1 MVEKIIQKDRN
12 LTRIKPKDYTRRKE
26 ATPYDMLMKEINDL
40 KARIEKLEKQYD
52 INTIA
57 KELTDIQQLE
67 GR

>member
-1 MVEKIIQKDRN
+1 MVEKIIQKDRG
-12 LTRIKPKDYTRRKE
+12 LTRVKLKDYTRRKE